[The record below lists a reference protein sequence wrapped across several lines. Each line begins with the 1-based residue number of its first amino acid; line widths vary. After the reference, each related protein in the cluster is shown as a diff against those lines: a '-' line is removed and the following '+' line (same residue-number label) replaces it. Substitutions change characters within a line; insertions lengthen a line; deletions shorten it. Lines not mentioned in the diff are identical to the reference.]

1 MHPSSNRPNY
11 KATAAQHTII
21 GQILEKQSELSSGTA
36 GRGQQFTR
44 NRPVARG
51 RRFEWEKSQAVRGK
65 SLVSSLCTMDRH
77 IIFNPGTVERLT
89 PGRFAFTRAPG
100 PAGPHPAPVSKSQ
113 HNLQGGRE
121 LEQCRGAFCHD
132 SGFSFL
138 LFFSL
143 TPLCENIIA
152 SFSLGRNFPLS
163 FFFMLHERAGGGVC
177 LWAFFYDGTNQW
189 EGVA

>member
-1 MHPSSNRPNY
+1 MGKISGC
-11 KATAAQHTII
+11 Q
-21 GQILEKQSELSSGTA
+21 GQ
-36 GRGQQFTR
+36 
-44 NRPVARG
+44 
-51 RRFEWEKSQAVRGK
+51 
-65 SLVSSLCTMDRH
+65 SLVSSLCTMDSH

-177 LWAFFYDGTNQW
+177 LWAFFMMGQTNGKASPDGQR
-189 EGVA
+189 ELGVFLTVISFPHRTSVTMDHFFYFYSFKNC